1 MQPTIKIDGYNEL
14 SKLIDGLSAS
24 QSKSVVRSALRMAS
38 RPIIVS
44 ARDKVKG
51 YSKTLASSITVN
63 YQSREGDTIGIGP
76 KKKNQAT
83 ISGDGIIGATNKRDP
98 WFAHFVEFGVSGVG
112 RFKRAGKKRYRADQ
126 PARPFMR
133 PAFDEKKQEVVENM
147 AQSFRVAL
155 QNFLKRQGAR
165 NVT

>member
-24 QSKSVVRSALRMAS
+24 QSKSVVRSALRKAS
-38 RPIIVS
+38 RPIILA
-44 ARDKVKG
+44 ARDKVG
-51 YSKTLASSITVN
+51 NYSKTLASSITVN

-76 KKKNQAT
+76 KKKGRV
-83 ISGDGIIGATNKRDP
+83 IDKGDGVIDATNVKDP

-112 RFKRAGKKRYRADQ
+112 RFKKIGKKRYRADQ

-133 PAFDEKKQEVVENM
+133 PAFDEKKQEVVDNM
-147 AQSFRVAL
+147 AESFRIAL
-155 QNFLKRQGAR
+155 QNFLKRKAK
-165 NVT
+165 NVV